1 MGGSF
6 SCSGVR
12 DAYGSYLEEGDYVEC
27 TTTGGAK
34 QSLGRVK
41 YIHEDRVTFQW
52 PVFGT
57 YTYTDSDIRYYGV
70 SKVMGDRDGY
80 KFKMDQ
86 IVELLDGTEAWVSLY
101 SPQSVTLNFG
111 QMGVYDAAAALASAA
126 PGAIRRE
133 TLRRTGSGLPL
144 PDSAAAAASA
154 PPAPEIALPD
164 GRASAAPSCE

>member
-12 DAYGSYLEEGDYVEC
+12 DAYGGYLEEGDYVEC

-52 PVFGT
+52 PLFGT

-101 SPQSVTLNFG
+101 SPQSVTLNFS
-111 QMGVYDAAAALASAA
+111 QMGEARLDVLL
-126 PGAIRRE
+126 GE
-133 TLRRTGSGLPL
+133 GLRRRRRLWRRRH
-144 PDSAAAAASA
+144 
-154 PPAPEIALPD
+154 PELFAE
-164 GRASAAPSCE
+164 RR

>member
-12 DAYGSYLEEGDYVEC
+12 DAYGGYLEEGDYVEC

-52 PVFGT
+52 PLFGT

-101 SPQSVTLNFG
+101 SPQSVTLNFS
-111 QMGVYDAAAALASAA
+111 QMGEGYDAGGGSGGGGTRSYSQRDVEAYGLRIASA
-126 PGAIRRE
+126 GFRGSRRQC
-133 TLRRTGSGLPL
+133 TTC
-144 PDSAAAAASA
+144 A
-154 PPAPEIALPD
+154 
-164 GRASAAPSCE
+164 